1 RSTPRKSNARWA
13 RPRHSVH
20 TPERIGIPKH
30 FLRPRERPSW
40 SPPAPAPPATP
51 RRGYSRAPSAA
62 REPRRNA
69 PAPDGARRC
78 TVLRGFGWC
87 WTGAAGW
94 GRVVP
99 QGCPGATA
107 SERATGKAGGGDGIS
122 RLFRHETHLHC
133 THVAPETTCDV
144 VG

>member
-1 RSTPRKSNARWA
+1 VLAQAFPLWEKAQARVA
-13 RPRHSVH
+13 
-20 TPERIGIPKH
+20 RIGIPKH

-40 SPPAPAPPATP
+40 SPPST
-51 RRGYSRAPSAA
+51 A

-69 PAPDGARRC
+69 PAPGGARRC

-94 GRVVP
+94 GRVVL

-107 SERATGKAGGGDGIS
+107 SERATGKAGGA
-122 RLFRHETHLHC
+122 RLPT
-133 THVAPETTCDV
+133 
-144 VG
+144 